1 MTFKF
6 NKVFGWTKYP
16 KSDQEEFDEEYW
28 GDDLEVVPTDDEFD
42 YTFNQDPTVTED
54 LDEGYKEGYT
64 EGMLDGRQEGY
75 TEGFRNGCD
84 NSECGPLIS
93 DLIHDLIDRKEY
105 SMAAWLTNELEMID

>member
-16 KSDQEEFDEEYW
+16 KSDHEEFDEEYW
-28 GDDLEVVPTDDEFD
+28 GDDLEVVPTDDEFEIEFNKKIDVDD
-42 YTFNQDPTVTED
+42 YNIGYR
-54 LDEGYKEGYT
+54 EGYI
-64 EGMLDGRQEGY
+64 EGMKDGHQEGY
-75 TEGFRNGCD
+75 AEGFRNGCD

-105 SMAAWLTNELEMID
+105 SMAVWLTNELEMID